1 MKSDTLFF
9 ANLSVDTKLNLLKLT
24 FVLIFVLNYAHPVFD
39 RLSEFK
45 ATPSS
50 QLTIEEFQ
58 TVDLEEEQDPP
69 AFTASKRKAQEAKFH
84 AQVWIY
90 C

>member
-1 MKSDTLFF
+1 MLYC
-9 ANLSVDTKLNLLKLT
+9 NLL
-24 FVLIFVLNYAHPVFD
+24 Y

-58 TVDLEEEQDPP
+58 NVDLEEEQDPP
-69 AFTASKRKAQEAKFH
+69 AYTASKRKAHEAKLN
-84 AQVWIY
+84 AQVNFKFLLLVKVKYWRLSKH
-90 C
+90 

>member
-1 MKSDTLFF
+1 MI
-9 ANLSVDTKLNLLKLT
+9 KLRTEYSK
-24 FVLIFVLNYAHPVFD
+24 FSC

-58 TVDLEEEQDPP
+58 NVDLEEEQDPP
-69 AFTASKRKAQEAKFH
+69 SFTASKRKAQEAKLN
-84 AQVWIY
+84 AQVK
-90 C
+90 

>member
-1 MKSDTLFF
+1 MTLQCPVCSKHTLKWKSSFTLPNLFF
-9 ANLSVDTKLNLLKLT
+9 SV
-24 FVLIFVLNYAHPVFD
+24 Y

-69 AFTASKRKAQEAKFH
+69 AFTASKRRAQEAKLN
-84 AQVWIY
+84 AQVDIES
-90 C
+90 